1 MSLTGKQIANS
12 YKDLLQLQNDNE
24 GVYNAST
31 PITVRDGDGYA
42 TPLQLSQN
50 TVNINGNF
58 EYNGV
63 QLTTNV
69 SGLNAAA
76 TGSSLVTGIVAEDG
90 SSKYGRTLTASTGV
104 TITNADGASGNPTFA
119 LADTSVSA
127 AAYGPMNT
135 ITVDA
140 QGRITDVTA
149 ATTISANAF
158 IGGKLSGSSLYVE
171 NNVSVSGTM
180 AIAGDTNISGA
191 VSIAGN
197 TSIGGN
203 LQVGGSFGIGGAT
216 SISGKLAVEN
226 IITSVISATFLHGD
240 GSNITGLAGAGT
252 MTQIDANTG
261 IFMTTNGTTTTNI
274 TGSGTIG
281 LKTDQS
287 FGVVSATSFVIGGD
301 NVAMS
306 ATLAALSAT
315 MATSISNSNTNITAN
330 TNAIT
335 SVNTVIAGVSALTS
349 VNAAA
354 VTSINTVVENLS
366 ATMATSI
373 GNRTTAITSINTVVE
388 NLSATMATS
397 INNRTTAIT
406 SINTVITNLS
416 ATLAT
421 SIANVDNSTAITSIN
436 TVIENLSATL
446 ATSIGNSNTNIT
458 TNANAITS
466 INTVVENLSATM
478 ATSIGNRTS
487 AITSINTVI
496 TNLSATMATSIGNQL
511 PLTGGTLTGTLNG
524 TAAAFTGEVSATN
537 LVGSNVSVTGKV
549 VATSVSS
556 GHIFGDIFQ
565 GKINFASITDSSKT
579 PPFSTNTNFVYTLK
593 NNVAFN
599 NPSGEPHGA
608 SGIFV
613 LIQDGT
619 GNRTV
624 SWGSSYRLPGGTAIT
639 LSTDSSAVDII
650 PYFVQV
656 TGTVLIG
663 NPTLN
668 IKVSA

>member
-12 YKDLLQLQNDNE
+12 YKDLLQLQNDNA
-24 GVYNAST
+24 GVPIST
-31 PITVRDGDGYA
+31 PITVRDGNGYA
-42 TPLQLSQN
+42 TPLQLSQG

-63 QLTTNV
+63 LLTTNV

-76 TGSSLVTGIVAEDG
+76 TGNSLVTGIVAEDG
-90 SSKYGRTLTASTGV
+90 SNKYGRTLTASTGV

-127 AAYGPMNT
+127 GAYGPMNT

-149 ATTISANAF
+149 TTTISANAF
-158 IGGKLSGSSLYVE
+158 IGGTLSGSSLYVE

-180 AIAGDTNISGA
+180 TIAGDTNISGA

-216 SISGKLAVEN
+216 SISGKLTVEN
-226 IITSVISATFLHGD
+226 IETSVVSATFLYGD

-315 MATSISNSNTNITAN
+315 MATSINNSNTNITTN

-335 SVNTVIAGVSALTS
+335 SINTVVAGVSALTS

-421 SIANVDNSTAITSIN
+421 SIANADNSTAITSIN

-458 TNANAITS
+458 TNTNAITS

-496 TNLSATMATSIGNQL
+496 TNLSATMATSIGNHL
-511 PLTGGTLTGTLNG
+511 PLAGGTLTGTLNG
-524 TAAAFTGEVSATN
+524 VDAGFTGEVSATN
-537 LVGSNVSVTGKV
+537 LVGTNVSVGGRV
-549 VATSVSS
+549 VATSISATNIYGDTFMGEIFSASIGATTTPALGNDTHFIYTLTNNIAFANPSDEHAGSS
-556 GHIFGDIFQ
+556 G
-565 GKINFASITDSSKT
+565 
-579 PPFSTNTNFVYTLK
+579 V
-593 NNVAFN
+593 
-599 NPSGEPHGA
+599 
-608 SGIFV
+608 FV
-613 LIQDGT
+613 LKQDGT
-619 GNRTV
+619 GSRTV
-624 SWGSSYRLPGGTAIT
+624 SWGSEYRLPGGTALT
-639 LSTDSSAVDII
+639 LSSDASAVDII
-650 PYFVQV
+650 PYFVET
-656 TGTVLIG
+656 TGTIILG

>member
-12 YKDLLQLQNDNE
+12 YKDLLQLQNDNT
-24 GVYNAST
+24 GVYNVNT

-42 TPLQLSQN
+42 TPLQLSQS

-127 AAYGPMNT
+127 GAYGPMNT

-149 ATTISANAF
+149 TTTISANAF
-158 IGGKLSGSSLYVE
+158 IGGTLSGSSLYVE

-180 AIAGDTNISGA
+180 TIAGNTNISGA

-226 IITSVISATFLHGD
+226 IVTSVVSATFLYGD

-315 MATSISNSNTNITAN
+315 MATSINNSNTNITTN

-335 SVNTVIAGVSALTS
+335 SINTVVAGVSALTS

-421 SIANVDNSTAITSIN
+421 SIANANNSSAITSIN

-537 LVGSNVSVTGKV
+537 LVGGNVSVTGKV

>member
-12 YKDLLQLQNDNE
+12 YKDLLQLQNNNT

-42 TPLQLSQN
+42 TPLQLSQS

-58 EYNGV
+58 EYNGI

-76 TGSSLVTGIVAEDG
+76 TGNSLVTGIVAEDG

-104 TITNADGASGNPTFA
+104 TITNANGASGNPTFA
-119 LADTSVSA
+119 LTDTSVSA

-180 AIAGDTNISGA
+180 TIAGDTNISGA

-226 IITSVISATFLHGD
+226 IVTSIVSATFLYGD

-315 MATSISNSNTNITAN
+315 MATSIGNSNTNITTN

-496 TNLSATMATSIGNQL
+496 TNLSATMATSISNQL

-537 LVGSNVSVTGKV
+537 LVGGNVSVTGKV

-639 LSTDSSAVDII
+639 LSTNSSAVDII